1 MRVQS
6 LVTSVSK
13 VKQAALGTAQTS
25 AGNFLTF
32 PQVNR
37 QIPNITRNNRTNVG
51 EIGGGLHPSADYLE
65 NAIFEHAPEYRLS
78 TLAAAHFLAYAAGE
92 AVKST
97 VGTEGAIQYV
107 MTLDNDDVDTLPVMT
122 FYAGLGQG
130 ASDEIMDQRFVG
142 VAVDTVAV
150 RFTNGT
156 SIDNASLAVGLV
168 GTGRV
173 EPNAN
178 FTPPAVPTL
187 NLVGPGSI
195 TTFSFDPI
203 AAGPATINFLTN
215 CPVLSGEFTLNN
227 GIKRE
232 GNYRACDSQQY
243 GYYVMGRM
251 RRSVTALAFSAQVE
265 VQTGSTEEDF
275 FLNRTEGALDFKME
289 GAQIGAGPE
298 KHTIRVQFPRC
309 KIIIESKADADDLV
323 VYNLRFEPLY
333 DSTTSKICTITV
345 ICETDGILS

>member
-13 VKQAALGTAQTS
+13 VKQSALGTAQTS

-37 QIPNITRNNRTNVG
+37 AIPNITRNNKTNAG
-51 EIGGGLHPSADYLE
+51 EIGGGLHPSAAYLE

-78 TLAAAHFLAYAAGE
+78 TLAAAQYLAYAFGAKAE
-92 AVKST
+92 TV

-107 MTLDNDDVDTLPVMT
+107 LTSTNADSDTLPTMT
-122 FYAGLGQG
+122 FYGGLGQG
-130 ASDEIMDQRFVG
+130 GSDEIMDQRFVG
-142 VAVDTVAV
+142 VAVDTVGV
-150 RFTNGT
+150 KFTNGV

-168 GTGRV
+168 GTGRTETGV
-173 EPNAN
+173 D
-178 FTPPAVPTL
+178 FTPPAVPSL
-187 NLVGPGSI
+187 SLVGPGSI
-195 TTFSFDPI
+195 TTFSFDPT
-203 AAGPATINFLTN
+203 AAGQSTINFLTN

-227 GIKRE
+227 GIKRD
-232 GNYRACDSQQY
+232 GNYRACDSQQF

-251 RRSVTALAFSAQVE
+251 RRGVTAFSFSAQVE
-265 VQTGSTEEDF
+265 VQTGSTEEDM

-289 GAQIGAGPE
+289 GALIGAGPE
-298 KHTIRVQFPRC
+298 KHTLRVQFPRC
-309 KIIIESKADADDLV
+309 NIIIESKADADDLV

-333 DSTTSKICTITV
+333 DSVTSSICKVTV
-345 ICETDGILS
+345 ITDVAAILS